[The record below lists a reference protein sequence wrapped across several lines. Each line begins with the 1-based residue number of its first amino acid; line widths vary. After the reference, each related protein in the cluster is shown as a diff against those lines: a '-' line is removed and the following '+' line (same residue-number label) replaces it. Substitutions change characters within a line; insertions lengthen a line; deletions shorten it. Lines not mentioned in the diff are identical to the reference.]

1 MSILLDEVDLPLVC
15 GCQGF
20 AAVLLETFGRRAAL
34 GSVTGTL
41 RGALLGNP
49 QPVLDDWELILL
61 LVEVLAAS
69 CCALA
74 YCLLDLRLST
84 GAVRIAALA
93 ACASAP
99 RSAAVFNL
107 CITVAGTGLHTI
119 RVVLDKIVDVMIEIR
134 ESLPGVTAV
143 AVLLVQILVRSESRC

>member
-1 MSILLDEVDLPLVC
+1 M
-15 GCQGF
+15 
-20 AAVLLETFGRRAAL
+20 
-34 GSVTGTL
+34 
-41 RGALLGNP
+41 
-49 QPVLDDWELILL
+49 LDDWELILL

-74 YCLLDLRLST
+74 DGCCLLDLRLST

-119 RVVLDKIVDVMIEIR
+119 RVVLDKIVDVIIEIR
-134 ESLPGVTAV
+134 ESLPVVTAV